1 MSWQSV
7 AIDCACR
14 LRAVSTVGSDVWVG
28 GSHGALYHSKDAGE
42 HWDRVF
48 ASAADGPLSRD
59 IIGVEFTDTDHG
71 KITTSGQQ
79 VWKTADSG
87 QNWQKQ

>member
-1 MSWQSV
+1 M
-7 AIDCACR
+7 
-14 LRAVSTVGSDVWVG
+14 
-28 GSHGALYHSKDAGE
+28 
-42 HWDRVF
+42 F

-59 IIGVEFTDTDHG
+59 IIGVEFTDADHG

-87 QNWQKQ
+87 LNWQKQ